1 MREELKLRLAEEKDI
16 ENVFDL
22 SNDPTVRLNSFH
34 TEKISWTTHEKWYS
48 DKINSVDT
56 FFYIIEINKEFT
68 GYIRLDKDNTK
79 WLISIAINPVARGKS
94 YGLKALQKLQ
104 KIHPDKT
111 LIAYVKINNKAS
123 INMFLKDNFKIIQQE
138 SISGQPAYKLIA
150 SPQNRVYIIAEMSAN
165 HCGDK
170 ELAKKIIKKAKE
182 IGADAVKIQTYT
194 ADTITIN
201 CDSDIFM
208 TKPDSLWAGQTLYSL
223 YQKAYTPW
231 EWQGELKAYADE
243 IGIDFFSTPFDYT
256 AVDFLES
263 INVPMYKIA
272 SFEAIDYPLIKYA
285 ARHGKPMIIS
295 VGISSFEEIQ
305 GAIDACKSVGNNDIT
320 ILKCTSAYPA
330 KLEDMNLNTIKD
342 MYEKFAPQGVKIG
355 ISDHSMS
362 IVPPVTA
369 VALGAKVIEKHLTL
383 DRRLGGEDSGF
394 SLNAD
399 EFATMI
405 KAVRETEKVL
415 GKVDYSINENNR
427 KSARSLFVVKNIK
440 KGEKFTQENIRSI
453 RPSNGLHPKFYEN
466 VLGKTAVCDLNFGT
480 PLQKEFIKEGLE

>member
-1 MREELKLRLAEEKDI
+1 MHEEFTLRLAEEKDI
-16 ENVFDL
+16 ENIFNL
-22 SNDPTVRLNSFH
+22 ANDATVRKNSFH
-34 TEKISWTTHEKWYS
+34 QEKISWATH
-48 DKINSVDT
+48 INWFKSKLNSKDT
-56 FFYIIEINKEFT
+56 FFYIIKTDKDFA
-68 GYIRLDKDNTK
+68 GYIRLDRDNTK
-79 WLISIAINPVARGKS
+79 WLISIAISPDFRGKS
-94 YGLKALQKLQ
+94 YGLKALQKLK

-111 LIAYVKINNKAS
+111 LIAYVKIDNKAS

-138 SISGQPAYKLIA
+138 LIFGQPAYKLIA
-150 SPQNRVYIIAEMSAN
+150 APQNRVYIIAEMSAN

-194 ADTITIN
+194 ADTITID
-201 CDSDIFM
+201 CDKDIFM
-208 TKPDSLWAGQTLYSL
+208 TKFDSLWAGQTLYNL
-223 YQKAYTPW
+223 YHKAYTPW

-285 ARHGKPMIIS
+285 ARHKKPMIIS
-295 VGISSFEEIQ
+295 VGISSYDEIQ

-330 KLEDMNLNTIKD
+330 KVEDMNLLTIKD

-355 ISDHSMS
+355 LSDHSMS

-369 VALGAKVIEKHLTL
+369 VALGATVIEKHLTL

-399 EFATMI
+399 EFAAMI
-405 KAVRETEKVL
+405 KAVRETEKAL

-427 KSARSLFVVKNIK
+427 KFARSLFVVKDIK
-440 KGEKFTQENIRSI
+440 KGEKFTPENIRSI
-453 RPSNGLHPKFYEN
+453 RPSNGLHPKFYEEI
-466 VLGKTAVCDLNFGT
+466 LGKTAACDLEFGT
-480 PLQKEFIKEGLE
+480 PLKEEFIKK